1 MKVDA
6 VETSQNNAA
15 QPSGAGSLSIGVLGG
30 DRRVLEIM
38 RQFVKIRTHIRIF
51 GCAPGAEEIV
61 GHASSATVM
70 EAVAGADLILGPL
83 PGIGVDESFYAPFS
97 DKPVMLTPE
106 CMRAAKKGAIVIV
119 GRATPFIRGKAT
131 EAGLKVFDIGPDDA
145 LAIRHATPTAEGAIR
160 IAIEKTEHTLHSS
173 KILVTGLGRVGLTMA
188 HLLDGLK
195 AKVFLAVRSESQIAR
210 AEEMGFT
217 PVPLNT
223 MVSVLP
229 EMDVIINT
237 IPSVVFDRTA
247 LAAVRKNA
255 LIIDLASPPG
265 GIDFPAGKELG
276 LEVVWARGQAGSAPR
291 TSGYN
296 EWLAIQNVLTS
307 EGLLKAR

>member
-1 MKVDA
+1 MKVDV
-6 VETSQNNAA
+6 VEASQNNAA
-15 QPSGAGSLSIGVLGG
+15 PPDGAGGLSIGVLGG
-30 DRRVLEIM
+30 DRRVLEII
-38 RQFVKIRTHIRIF
+38 RQFVKIGAQIRIF

-61 GHASSATVM
+61 GHAASSSVIETV
-70 EAVAGADLILGPL
+70 EGVDLILGPL
-83 PGIGVDESFYAPFS
+83 PGIGVDQSFYAPFS
-97 DKPVMLTPE
+97 EKPVMLTPE
-106 CMRAAKKGAIVIV
+106 CMRAAKKGAVVIV
-119 GRATPFIRGKAT
+119 GRATPFIRGEAT

-160 IAIEKTEHTLHSS
+160 IAIEKTDHTLHSS
-173 KILVTGLGRVGLTMA
+173 KTLVTGLGRVGLTMA

-210 AEEMGFT
+210 AEELGFT
-217 PVPLNT
+217 PVRLEN

-229 EMDVIINT
+229 DMDVIINT
-237 IPSVVFDRTA
+237 IPALVFDRAA
-247 LAAVRKNA
+247 LTAVRKDA

-265 GIDFPAGKELG
+265 GVDFAAGKELG

-296 EWLAIQNVLTS
+296 EWLAIQNVLCS
-307 EGLLKAR
+307 QGLLKTR